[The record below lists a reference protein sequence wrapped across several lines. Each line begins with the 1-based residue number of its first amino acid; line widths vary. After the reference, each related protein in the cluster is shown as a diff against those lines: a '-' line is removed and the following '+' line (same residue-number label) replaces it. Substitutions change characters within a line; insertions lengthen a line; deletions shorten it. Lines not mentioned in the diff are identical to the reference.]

1 MNKQKRHRN
10 NFQQNRIP
18 YNKPNMDTLTEEDS
32 RKAEKSKQRRQKW
45 ENYQFLK
52 VSGSKNEN
60 ITPEAMFKS

>member
-32 RKAEKSKQRRQKW
+32 RKANKEDRNGK
-45 ENYQFLK
+45 
-52 VSGSKNEN
+52 
-60 ITPEAMFKS
+60 ITSS